1 MAKIS
6 NVLPDDWL
14 AGYVRNQVLD
24 TLAPSER
31 MQFRMACGRGS
42 EALQEWANATLPKYA
57 AVWRRLKSAERQRRY
72 RSVPS
77 TEKWM
82 TDWRAA
88 ERTLGKNLTTI
99 LRRNRATLG
108 QSATATP
115 AEVLAA
121 ALNSLDERLSG
132 QAARVSVAPIE
143 DAAHG
148 PRGAGST
155 RPTAVELHPRSRN
168 ARSGED
174 S

>member
-14 AGYVRNQVLD
+14 AAYVRNYVLD

-42 EALQEWANATLPKYA
+42 EAVTAWVDSTLPKYTT
-57 AVWRRLKSAERQRRY
+57 VWRRLKSAERQRRY

-77 TEKWM
+77 MHKWM

-88 ERTLGKNLTTI
+88 ERTLGRDLTAI
-99 LRRNRATLG
+99 LRRRRADLG
-108 QSATATP
+108 VAPKSTP

-121 ALNSLDERLSG
+121 ALALLEERLDAG
-132 QAARVSVAPIE
+132 APTLTTVFVE
-143 DAAHG
+143 GPPHP
-148 PRGAGST
+148 PRGADST
-155 RPTAVELHPRSRN
+155 RATVSDIAL
-168 ARSGED
+168 RSGRPGKD
-174 S
+174 T

>member
-14 AGYVRNQVLD
+14 ASYVRNQVLD

-42 EALQEWANATLPKYA
+42 EALQEWANGTLPKYTG
-57 AVWRRLKSAERQRRY
+57 VWRRLKSAERQRRY
-72 RSVPS
+72 RKVPS

-108 QSATATP
+108 QAATATP

-121 ALNSLDERLSG
+121 ALNALDERLSG
-132 QAARVSVAPIE
+132 QTTRVSVARI
-143 DAAHG
+143 DDVAHG
-148 PRGAGST
+148 PRGADST
-155 RPTAVELHPRSRN
+155 RTAAVELRPRTRN
-168 ARSGED
+168 ARPGED

>member
-1 MAKIS
+1 MAKIGS
-6 NVLPDDWL
+6 VLPDDWL
-14 AGYVRNQVLD
+14 AGYVRNHVLD

-42 EALQEWANATLPKYA
+42 EALQEWANATLPKYTT
-57 AVWRRLKSAERQRRY
+57 VWRRLKSAERQRRY

-88 ERTLGKNLTTI
+88 ERTLGKRLTAI

-108 QSATATP
+108 QASTATP

-121 ALNSLDERLSG
+121 ALDSLDERLS
-132 QAARVSVAPIE
+132 APPSRTPRTD

-148 PRGAGST
+148 PRGAEST
-155 RPTAVELHPRSRN
+155 RPGAVELRPRIRT
-168 ARSGED
+168 ARPDET
-174 S
+174 

>member
-14 AGYVRNQVLD
+14 ASYVRNQVLD

-42 EALQEWANATLPKYA
+42 EALQEWANATLPKYTA
-57 AVWRRLKSAERQRRY
+57 IWRRLKSAERQRRY
-72 RSVPS
+72 RAVPS

-115 AEVLAA
+115 ADVLAA
-121 ALNSLDERLSG
+121 ALSSLDERLN
-132 QAARVSVAPIE
+132 AHPARASAVRID

-148 PRGAGST
+148 PLGADST
-155 RPTAVELHPRSRN
+155 RAVPIELRPRPR
-168 ARSGED
+168 
-174 S
+174 

>member
-42 EALQEWANATLPKYA
+42 EALQEWANATLPKYTA
-57 AVWRRLKSAERQRRY
+57 IWRRLKSAERQRRY

-108 QSATATP
+108 QSASATP
-115 AEVLAA
+115 ADVLTA
-121 ALNSLDERLSG
+121 ALNSLDESLTA
-132 QAARVSVAPIE
+132 QPARVSTARTDE
-143 DAAHG
+143 AAHG
-148 PRGAGST
+148 PLGADST
-155 RPTAVELHPRSRN
+155 RAIPIELRPRTRN
-168 ARSGED
+168 ARPRED

>member
-14 AGYVRNQVLD
+14 ANYVRNQALD
-24 TLAPSER
+24 KLAPSER

-42 EALQEWANATLPKYA
+42 EALQEWANATLPRYT
-57 AVWRRLKSAERQRRY
+57 AVWRRLKGAERQRRY

-88 ERTLGKNLTTI
+88 ERTLGKGLTTI

-108 QSATATP
+108 QSPTATP

-121 ALNSLDERLSG
+121 ALNSLDERLTV
-132 QAARVSVAPIE
+132 QPARVASVRID

-148 PRGAGST
+148 PRGADST
-155 RPTAVELHPRSRN
+155 RATPAELRPRTR
-168 ARSGED
+168 
-174 S
+174 

>member
-1 MAKIS
+1 MVKIS
-6 NVLPDDWL
+6 NVLPNDWL
-14 AGYVRNQVLD
+14 ASYVRNQVLD

-42 EALQEWANATLPKYA
+42 EAVAEWAATTLPKYTT
-57 AVWRRLKSAERQRRY
+57 VWRRLKSAERQRRY

-77 TEKWM
+77 AEKWM

-88 ERTLGKNLTTI
+88 ERTLGKDLTTI

-115 AEVLAA
+115 VEVLSA
-121 ALNSLDERLSG
+121 ALSSLDEQLG
-132 QAARVSVAPIE
+132 QHP
-143 DAAHG
+143 
-148 PRGAGST
+148 
-155 RPTAVELHPRSRN
+155 RPTAVRVDDLGHGPRSADSTRAPAVDLRPR
-168 ARSGED
+168 ARTTFPGDD